1 MVVIIRMVW
10 LILLSDFFGSQ
21 IKEISEN
28 IVTSEKRSEKSGGEG
43 GLDIKKKISR
53 LNVSQL
59 FAELFILWIRTQYY
73 WNKNAG
79 KTEIDTLMDCPD
91 LNLTDFIY
99 KNN

>member
-43 GLDIKKKISR
+43 GLDIKKKFR
-53 LNVSQL
+53 V
-59 FAELFILWIRTQYY
+59 
-73 WNKNAG
+73 
-79 KTEIDTLMDCPD
+79 
-91 LNLTDFIY
+91 
-99 KNN
+99 